1 MFSNQP
7 ASWDEDEDGI
17 WKPPKVPNPAYRG
30 PWKRKVRLGELNSFA
45 DQNFMIFQTRIP

>member
-30 PWKRKVRLGELNSFA
+30 PWKRKVCLGELNSFA
-45 DQNFMIFQTRIP
+45 D